1 MLSKKDFL
9 NSLTVLAE
17 EERPITAKEKT
28 YFYDIYTDLL
38 AKLNNNDKKFKK
50 VAEAVSTNKIDPL
63 VFRRTM
69 AEERLIE
76 LTPRQAQIYLY
87 TICIVLLSN
96 GL

>member
-1 MLSKKDFL
+1 MLNKKEFL
-9 NSLTVLAE
+9 KSLTILAE
-17 EERPITAKEKT
+17 QERPITTKEKS
-28 YFYDIYTDLL
+28 YFYDIYKDLL
-38 AKLNNNDKKFKK
+38 NKLDSNDKKFKK

-76 LTPRQAQIYLY
+76 LTPRQSQMYLH
-87 TICIVLLSN
+87 TICIVILSN

>member
-1 MLSKKDFL
+1 MLSKKEFL

-17 EERPITAKEKT
+17 EERPITAKEEK

-38 AKLNNNDKKFKK
+38 DKLNNNDKKFKK

-63 VFRRTM
+63 AFRRTM

-87 TICIVLLSN
+87 TICIVILSK